1 MGRDSGESVNQIK
14 INTPTFDINLY
25 ASWNKPINFLR
36 ENNED
41 S

>member
-1 MGRDSGESVNQIK
+1 MGRDSGESVNHSK
-14 INTPTFDINLY
+14 MNTPTLDINLY

-36 ENNED
+36 KNNED